1 MPEYLFHNICVAF
14 QVTSDYFQ
22 FPVDTSIYNTKQPR
36 TKQNK
41 NIIFFAKPEMPRR
54 CYEIGIQALK
64 IFHEKCPDIEIIL
77 FGSSQLDKNQLGFP
91 CTIKGLLPSLKEL
104 ANLYRNAD
112 FGLVFSTT
120 NPSLVPY
127 EMMSCGCPVGDL
139 RLEDALTKYGNSE
152 ENIFLLD
159 PLPENMA
166 SELVTIFQNPNL
178 MHQKALN
185 GKNFVKENFP
195 NEKEMGEKFEN
206 IILNSITKGEK

>member
-1 MPEYLFHNICVAF
+1 MSRYRNYP
-14 QVTSDYFQ
+14 
-22 FPVDTSIYNTKQPR
+22 
-36 TKQNK
+36 
-41 NIIFFAKPEMPRR
+41 
-54 CYEIGIQALK
+54 
-64 IFHEKCPDIEIIL
+64 
-77 FGSSQLDKNQLGFP
+77 FGSSQLDKNQLNFP

-166 SELVTIFQNPNL
+166 SELVTIFQI
-178 MHQKALN
+178 Q
-185 GKNFVKENFP
+185 
-195 NEKEMGEKFEN
+195 
-206 IILNSITKGEK
+206 I